1 MEVSTYI
8 IKSIAFK
15 ISTLLNE
22 GKIQKKV
29 SAQSDVIDMGYALFQ
44 SNIMSFGDE
53 KYNSNISL
61 TTSGMIEFHEL
72 NIFPSQTHTP
82 NTSKCEIVWISERK
96 KKKGNP
102 TTART
107 FEFSTKDWVF
117 ALFSWI

>member
-1 MEVSTYI
+1 MR
-8 IKSIAFK
+8 
-15 ISTLLNE
+15 
-22 GKIQKKV
+22 
-29 SAQSDVIDMGYALFQ
+29 YALLQ

-61 TTSGMIEFHEL
+61 TASGMIEFYEL

-82 NTSKCEIVWISERK
+82 NTSKCEIVWISEEK
-96 KKKGNP
+96 KKKENP

-117 ALFSWI
+117 ALFYWI